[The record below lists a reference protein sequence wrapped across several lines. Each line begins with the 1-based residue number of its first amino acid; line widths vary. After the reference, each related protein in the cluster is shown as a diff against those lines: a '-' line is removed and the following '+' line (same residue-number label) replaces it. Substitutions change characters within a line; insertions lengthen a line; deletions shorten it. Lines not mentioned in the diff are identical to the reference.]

1 MDNATGS
8 PRDAAS
14 VLFDLPGYRV
24 VSAVDLPGGGRE
36 VVIASVEGEAG
47 CPTCG
52 VLGAGP
58 STDPDNGCA
67 TFRPP
72 ATYGW
77 S

>member
-52 VLGAGP
+52 VLSGRVHQRTRQRLRDVPVA
-58 STDPDNGCA
+58 
-67 TFRPP
+67 